1 MSEITAIG
9 KCVRKTTDDVTAEF
23 TLFTGAG
30 VLIRAIVN
38 TDTTGTVTIQDGDT
52 TIMLWAAGV
61 TADSPVVEI
70 GARITTQ
77 CDITYSVTTD
87 DISWVYS
94 CPGSE

>member
-1 MSEITAIG
+1 MTAIG
-9 KCVRKTTDDVTAEF
+9 KAVRKTTDDVTAEF
-23 TLFTGAG
+23 TRFSGAG
-30 VLIRAIVN
+30 VLIRAHVN

-52 TIMLWAAGV
+52 TLYLWAAGV

-70 GARITTQ
+70 GARFSTQ

-87 DISWVYS
+87 DITWVYS